1 MRTVLRNLLLPLGAA
16 AALALASGCVNVEV
30 ASSGG
35 ADSIVV
41 ENSGCYLF
49 YCIPL
54 FSGDPDYPNQQV
66 CSWFTNT
73 VKLDTNMRLLNEEA
87 KDRGAHGVRNVASRY
102 ISEPILFLLLKREV
116 LQTSAELVR

>member
-1 MRTVLRNLLLPLGAA
+1 MKTVLQNVLLPLGAA
-16 AALALASGCVNVEV
+16 AALALAAGCVSVEV
-30 ASSGG
+30 TAAGG
-35 ADSIVV
+35 AESIVV

-73 VKLDTNMRLLNEEA
+73 VKLDNNIRLLDEEA
-87 KDRGAHGVRNVASRY
+87 KDRGAQGVRNVASHY
-102 ISEPILFLLLKREV
+102 ISEPILFLLLKREA

>member
-1 MRTVLRNLLLPLGAA
+1 MRTVLRNILLPLGAA

-73 VKLDTNMRLLNEEA
+73 VTVETNMRLLEDEA
-87 KDRGAHGVRNVASRY
+87 ERQGARGLRNIATRY
-102 ISEPILFLLLKREV
+102 IGEPIIFLLLKREV
-116 LQTSAELVR
+116 LQTSAELVK